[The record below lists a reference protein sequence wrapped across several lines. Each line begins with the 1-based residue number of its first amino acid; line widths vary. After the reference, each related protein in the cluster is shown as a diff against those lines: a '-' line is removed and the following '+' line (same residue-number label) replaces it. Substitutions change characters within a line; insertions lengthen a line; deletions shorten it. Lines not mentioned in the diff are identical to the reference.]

1 MGVSKNW
8 AKEEKRLRIEGV
20 CSVACREKETTQ
32 LMGEQMGREAGPNLE
47 PPPPR
52 ILPRFLAP
60 CISYSASLAV
70 PFSNSRTPHL
80 HPLSISTQLSRLA

>member
-47 PPPPR
+47 PPPPGFCQGSW
-52 ILPRFLAP
+52 LPVSPTPRLWLSPFLTH
-60 CISYSASLAV
+60 V
-70 PFSNSRTPHL
+70 PHTYTL
-80 HPLSISTQLSRLA
+80 

>member
-47 PPPPR
+47 PPPPDFAKV
-52 ILPRFLAP
+52 LG
-60 CISYSASLAV
+60 SLYLLLRV
-70 PFSNSRTPHL
+70 SGC
-80 HPLSISTQLSRLA
+80 PLF

>member
-47 PPPPR
+47 PPPPPDFAKV
-52 ILPRFLAP
+52 LG
-60 CISYSASLAV
+60 SLYLLLRV
-70 PFSNSRTPHL
+70 SGC
-80 HPLSISTQLSRLA
+80 PLF